1 MTKIPF
7 DIKYRDKIESGEYK
21 VVTRAD
27 KPVDIIDWGYGGMKA
42 IICCNSEGPWM
53 VWQNG
58 RYFENENCE
67 SDNDLF
73 LMADEEMAVKK
84 KIRDLLL
91 SAHDT
96 WKDGGVLY
104 LDNYVAEIREIFAK
118 ENHDKWMD
126 YKGEIIKAAQS
137 AFMDGRHA
145 GYKDGFHDGVTE
157 TEEEVKEEARKNMYL
172 PSDTDI
178 ASLDVV
184 IAGLEDMNHSQ
195 RKRDAFF
202 GKYTNGIG
210 VTQNIKD
217 LRDTLQKVRDDY
229 FKFMQE

>member
-1 MTKIPF
+1 MNKIPF
-7 DIKYRDKIESGEYK
+7 DIKYRDKIESGEYQ
-21 VVTRAD
+21 VITRAN
-27 KPVDIIDWGYGGMKA
+27 KPVDILDWDYKDTKT
-42 IICCNSEGPWM
+42 IVCCNADGPWM

-58 RYFENENCE
+58 KYFEGENCE

-73 LMADEEMAVKK
+73 LMVDEEMVVKN

-96 WKDGGVLY
+96 WKDGGVLF
-104 LDNYVAEIREIFAK
+104 LDRYVAEIRAIFAK

-126 YKGEIIKAAQS
+126 YKGEIIKVAQS
-137 AFMDGRHA
+137 AFMDGSHA
-145 GYKDGFHDGVTE
+145 GYKHGFNDGVTE
-157 TEEEVKEEARKNMYL
+157 TEKKVKEKASESMYL
-172 PSDTDI
+172 PSVTDI

-184 IAGLEDMNHSQ
+184 IAGLEDLNHSQ

-202 GKYTNGIG
+202 GKYTNGLG

-217 LRDTLQKVRDDY
+217 LRNTLQKVREDY